1 MIFVKADS
9 INMKEWIVLKVEYNT
24 GSYTK
29 IFCEIKNLIKD
40 STFENTCELHTYKRE
55 VTKN

>member
-1 MIFVKADS
+1 MADS

-29 IFCEIKNLIKD
+29 IFCEIKE
-40 STFENTCELHTYKRE
+40 SY
-55 VTKN
+55 